1 MPALLLV
8 FVLALQ
14 CIGSSPLKAA
24 VLADETIAP
33 VTPVIETDLSALLQG
48 RVAEASRIG
57 LFARE
62 QARTRES
69 MRRHLRRPASSGQNG
84 ALTGALRDASY
95 DVTLIPREQLAN
107 MTPTARRAVQ
117 SLVRT
122 YLLLDADDAAQVAW
136 GEQRASTC
144 GRYCDGACRGA
155 GRGYRAV
162 AAHAGHSCLRRSE
175 RHAEESV
182 CGDGAARPRRRHR
195 GAGACL
201 DRGGRSS
208 VTLKDNIS
216 TQINNELKSFNG
228 GQMRTLVQNSEA
240 KGK

>member
-62 QARTRES
+62 QARTREKS

-136 GEQRASTC
+136 VSNQLRHV
-144 GRYCDGACRGA
+144 DGTVTARVVVLA
-155 GRGYRAV
+155 GDIVAV
-162 AAHAGHSCLRRSE
+162 AAHTGHSCLRRSE

-201 DRGGRSS
+201 DRSGRSS
-208 VTLKDNIS
+208 VTLKDDIS
-216 TQINNELKSFNG
+216 T
-228 GQMRTLVQNSEA
+228 
-240 KGK
+240 

>member
-136 GEQRASTC
+136 VSNQLRHV
-144 GRYCDGACRGA
+144 DGTVTARVVVLA
-155 GRGYRAV
+155 G
-162 AAHAGHSCLRRSE
+162 
-175 RHAEESV
+175 
-182 CGDGAARPRRRHR
+182 DI
-195 GAGACL
+195 
-201 DRGGRSS
+201 DR
-208 VTLKDNIS
+208 L
-216 TQINNELKSFNG
+216 Q
-228 GQMRTLVQNSEA
+228 RTLGIRVYADQSGTLRNRFAVTALPARVDVTGVRAHVSIVA
-240 KGK
+240 VGRQ